1 MKNRRKKLISLCV
14 IVALLVGMCT
24 NLAGCGSK
32 EANENVETESQP
44 VDVALSRAEWITGL
58 ASTFGMT
65 EYTTTEPF
73 FTDVG
78 QASEIYVY
86 VQSCAE
92 WNLFEETGVP
102 FEPEAAA
109 TREFVVKTAL
119 VAAEV
124 VEIPDEDSALAY
136 EDCIKYAVTEGLLS
150 GEDEAYLSEGI
161 EPEEAQ
167 KILDWSLET
176 YLYKDIDEKEIV
188 VFEENVVDFREQ
200 ENLITSGEENIT
212 IASSVN
218 AQLEVGS
225 IIILPATQ
233 ENPDGIA
240 RKITSIETDARGNY
254 VVTTETPEL
263 TDIFEEL
270 DIEKHV
276 VPTGENIILGEGVTQ
291 VVVNEFNNNFSL
303 VAGRRGQKH
312 DGLDIAFT
320 VGYSTEDGVQAK
332 VSNPEEE
339 TEFSIMLAESGITVE
354 EKGALEQKF
363 KLANVKFDSKSIDIE
378 EEKEKYKAGYSITGT
393 FAIKDLYADV
403 DLELKKA
410 LGIPY
415 GVKEL
420 SVAINCDI
428 EESLTLEGKFEGEK
442 KISTIPISIVPGVL
456 SLNVDVILYVDAN
469 GVITIKVE
477 TGNFVKYSYYKEKS
491 KYSATS
497 TSSQDVAVM
506 ADIEVG
512 GGVSPE
518 INTLGICVMDM
529 AAKVGVKYD
538 FDTSLEL
545 KESKAETE
553 EYIATNYEGVW
564 KLKLDYYLPVV
575 TLSVGAGED
584 CLLQLD
590 LKKELIGPKGT
601 VMKIKPENLLN
612 EEHVVYRMQKK
623 EWKDVTPAT
632 DATEEALEAFIN
644 APVNARITYDNFYS
658 IDGLREFINQNPF
671 YDKSRMDEAQQYV
684 AGTDMYY
691 SEDDRYYADGHV
703 EKGAELSLRTQ
714 EEEKNDRDYSLMYYN
729 ESELTM
735 LRTDRVHVDK
745 RGKTEVGNVGGFSDF
760 LIEHG
765 CATVPDLVEALGLSD
780 KFKEKAAQTELAEIM
795 YNEKISSEK
804 YGKISITLK
813 CEEGYIDLKSLSF
826 YFEDGS
832 ASPYKEIHVSQQL
845 ANTYTDYIPI
855 LRVGAYTPAYFEG
868 E

>member
-1 MKNRRKKLISLCV
+1 MKNRRRKLVSLCV
-14 IVALLVGMCT
+14 VVTLLVGICT

-32 EANENVETESQP
+32 EVNENVETESQSQ
-44 VDVALSRAEWITGL
+44 DVALSRAEWITGL

-65 EYTTTEPF
+65 EYSTTEPF

-78 QASEIYVY
+78 QASEIYAY

-92 WNLFEETGVP
+92 WNLFEETGIS

-124 VEIPDEDSALAY
+124 VEIPDEDSTLAY
-136 EDCIKYAVTEGLLS
+136 EDCIQYALTEGLIS

-167 KILDWSLET
+167 KILDWSLEA
-176 YLYKDIDEKEIV
+176 YLYEEMEEKEVV

-200 ENLITSGEENIT
+200 ENLITSQEENIT

-218 AQLEVGS
+218 AELEIGS

-240 RKITSIETDARGNY
+240 RKITAIETDARGNY

-291 VVVNEFNNNFSL
+291 VVVNDRKNNYSL
-303 VAGRRGQKH
+303 VSGRR
-312 DGLDIAFT
+312 DGKKDGFDIAFT
-320 VGYSTEDGVQAK
+320 IGYSTEDGILAK
-332 VSNPEEE
+332 ASNAEEE
-339 TEFSIMLAESGITVE
+339 NEFSVMLGEAGLTVE
-354 EKGALEQKF
+354 EKGEIEKKF
-363 KLANVKFDSKSIDIE
+363 KLANVKFDSKSIDIK

-393 FAIKDLYADV
+393 LAIKDLYADV
-403 DLELKKA
+403 ELELKKA

-442 KISTIPISIVPGVL
+442 KITTIPVSIVPGVL
-456 SLNVDVILYVDAN
+456 SLNIDVILYVDAN
-469 GVITIKVE
+469 GVITVKVE

-491 KYSATS
+491 KYHATS

-506 ADIEVG
+506 ADIELG

-518 INTLGICVMDM
+518 INTLGICVIDM
-529 AAKVGVKYD
+529 SAKVGVKYD

-545 KESKAETE
+545 KDSLTETDE
-553 EYIATNYEGVW
+553 FIATNYEGVW

-575 TLSVGAGED
+575 SLSVGAGED

-612 EEHVVYRMQKK
+612 EEYVVYRMQEI
-623 EWKDVTPAT
+623 EWKGITPVK
-632 DATEEALEAFIN
+632 DEEVLEALLN
-644 APVNARITYDNFYS
+644 APANASVAYDNFYETAGTAARAQALGITGNTGQS
-658 IDGLREFINQNPF
+658 FMIDGIS
-671 YDKSRMDEAQQYV
+671 Y
-684 AGTDMYY
+684 YY
-691 SEDDRYYADGHV
+691 SDEPRMYVDGRVEEGASFQMTGDDRDDYW
-703 EKGAELSLRTQ
+703 EKGTYTVL
-714 EEEKNDRDYSLMYYN
+714 DYN
-729 ESELTM
+729 PTELTDVSTNV
-735 LRTDRVHVDK
+735 LHLESKVP
-745 RGKTEVGNVGGFSDF
+745 GEIPEVGGFTEF
-760 LIEHG
+760 LNEYE
-765 CATVPDLVEALGLSD
+765 CLTVEDMVEALMLGDEYLTALREDEATYNGSLLS
-780 KFKEKAAQTELAEIM
+780 A
-795 YNEKISSEK
+795 K
-804 YGKISITLK
+804 YGKISIKVESELAMWGDLYSKTLVMN
-813 CEEGYIDLKSLSF
+813 
-826 YFEDGS
+826 FEDGS
-832 ASPYKEIHVSQQL
+832 ASPYRKIYVQEGWP
-845 ANTYTDYIPI
+845 ANYAGDIKS
-855 LRVGAYTPAYFEG
+855 LWVQAFTPAYYEG